1 MKIIKGILI
10 LLVHLAAGIALSE
23 LIAGFLPGSVIGMVL
38 LFLSLRTGLVRPESI
53 REVAVFLTGNMTVF
67 FLPAMIGIMELWG
80 LLKVDLVGWL
90 IVIVIS
96 TILVMVTSGTV
107 NEFSERLFRSKEDR
121 K

>member
-10 LLVHLAAGIALSE
+10 LLVHLAAGIAVSR

-38 LFLSLRTGLVRPESI
+38 LFVSLRTGIVRPESV
-53 REVAVFLTGNMTVF
+53 REVATFLTGNMTVF

-80 LLKVDLVGWL
+80 LLKVNLIGWL
-90 IVIVIS
+90 LVIIIS
-96 TILVMVTSGTV
+96 TILVMATSGSV
-107 NEFSERLFRSKEDR
+107 QEISERLFKSREDR